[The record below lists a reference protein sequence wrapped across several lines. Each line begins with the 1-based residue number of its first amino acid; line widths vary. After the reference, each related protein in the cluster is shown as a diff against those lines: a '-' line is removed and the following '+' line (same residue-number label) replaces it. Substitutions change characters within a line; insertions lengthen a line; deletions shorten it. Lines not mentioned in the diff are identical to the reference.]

1 MLTRWP
7 ILLIG
12 ALLLMACSDS
22 NLDIPDRNSIGASRP
37 LIEIYAPDGGSILPP
52 NTPFTLDYAIRRSPN
67 GHHVKIRVDDK
78 KPQIVMRRRGKHQV
92 HGLPV
97 GKHRIR
103 ITEYKKDGT
112 ETGGD
117 ITLTFTMQAQTPAP

>member
-12 ALLLMACSDS
+12 TLLLMACSDS
-22 NLDIPDRNSIGASRP
+22 NLDIPDRNSIGGSRP
-37 LIEIYAPDGGSILPP
+37 LIEIYAPDGDTPLPA
-52 NTPFTLDYAIRRSPN
+52 NTPFTLDYTILRSPN

-78 KPQIVMRRRGKHQV
+78 KPQIVMRLSGKHQV
-92 HGLPV
+92 QGLPA
-97 GKHRIR
+97 GKHRVR
-103 ITEYKKDGT
+103 ITEYKKDGE

-117 ITLTFTMQAQTPAP
+117 ITLTVTMQATTPAP